1 MRRFAADAYPGL
13 IETSFRCRQGILSF
27 WLISI
32 GKKAIKISI
41 LIANPAQS
49 GRE

>member
-1 MRRFAADAYPGL
+1 MRRFSADAYPGL

-27 WLISI
+27 WLILYQE
-32 GKKAIKISI
+32 KIHEISS
-41 LIANPAQS
+41 LITNPAQS